1 MELNQ
6 KDFADL
12 QHLLPPSFASV
23 VVIVGLENA
32 FKLVQKY
39 RGTSFKIGRN
49 QRKAGKVLHFS
60 LAEVVGEDAATR
72 IETALEGQRE
82 LYVPKCDDV
91 LRELRNRQIRREFD
105 ELTLY
110 QSPPML
116 ATTAENS
123 LALAYQLSAR
133 QIRSILTEPDKVPSR
148 AQQSQQSQYDLFVA

>member
-6 KDFADL
+6 QDFVDL
-12 QHLLPPSFASV
+12 QHLLPSSFASV
-23 VVIVGLENA
+23 VAIVGVGNA

-39 RGTSFKIGRN
+39 RGTSFKIGKN
-49 QRKAGKVLHFS
+49 KRKAGKILHFC

-72 IETALEGQRE
+72 IEIALKGQRE

-110 QSPPML
+110 QTPPLL
-116 ATTAENS
+116 ATVAENS

-133 QIRSILTEPDKVPSR
+133 QIRSILTETDRVPTKN
-148 AQQSQQSQYDLFVA
+148 QTEQYALFA

>member
-1 MELNQ
+1 MEQ
-6 KDFADL
+6 DFVDL

-23 VVIVGLENA
+23 VAIVGVSNA

-39 RGTSFKIGRN
+39 RGTSFKIGKN
-49 QRKAGKVLHFS
+49 KRKAGKILHFC
-60 LAEVVGEDAATR
+60 LADVVGEDAATR
-72 IETALEGQRE
+72 IETALHGQRE

-105 ELTLY
+105 ALTLY

-116 ATTAENS
+116 ATAAENS

-133 QIRSILTEPDKVPSR
+133 QIRSILTESDRIPCKV
-148 AQQSQQSQYDLFVA
+148 QSVQYGLFAG